1 MSGLANG
8 TPFPTIELPAV
19 GGGTLRLP
27 DDLHGDWGVVLAYR
41 GHWCPY
47 CNAQLSAF
55 QRALPSLSDE
65 GIRVAAFS
73 VDTEEQA
80 AGTVQ
85 RHGITF
91 RVGYGADAHALATA
105 LRSYVHEDPTYLE
118 SSGFVIDPT
127 GTVAVAVYSSYAIG
141 RLMPDDVRGVVR
153 YLAQQNAA

>member
-19 GGGTLRLP
+19 GSGALRLP
-27 DDLHGDWGVVLAYR
+27 DDLRGSWGVVLAYR

-65 GIRVAAFS
+65 GIHVAALS
-73 VDTEEQA
+73 VDTGEQA
-80 AGTVQ
+80 EGTVR
-85 RHGITF
+85 RHDITF
-91 RVGYGADAHALATA
+91 PVGYGADAHAVAHA
-105 LRSYVHEDPTYLE
+105 LQSYVHEDPPYLE
-118 SSGFVIDPT
+118 SSGFVIDPM
-127 GTVAVAVYSSYAIG
+127 GNVAVAVYSSYAIG

-153 YLAQQNAA
+153 YLTQQNAA